1 MPDQF
6 ERAYIGLG
14 SNLQNPP
21 AQLEQ
26 ALVAL
31 GKLPQTQLVCVSSFY
46 RSAPLGPPG
55 QPDYCNAVA
64 SLDTRLTALEL
75 LNALQAIEQAQG
87 RLRSE
92 HWGARTLDLDILLFA
107 AQSIHT
113 ARLVV
118 PHPEMQKRAFVL
130 WPLSEIAPNL
140 SLPNGQPLTD
150 WLIQCPYGELE
161 KLDIPSPACRRGV
174 TVDFKPT

>member
-1 MPDQF
+1 MPDKF

-31 GKLPQTQLVCVSSFY
+31 EKLPKTQLACVSSFY
-46 RSAPLGPPG
+46 RSAPLGSPG

-64 SLDTRLTALEL
+64 SLNTRLTALEL
-75 LNALQAIEQAQG
+75 LDALQAIEQAQG
-87 RLRSE
+87 RMRNE
-92 HWGARTLDLDILLFA
+92 RWGARTLDLDILLFGV
-107 AQSIHT
+107 QTIQT
-113 ARLVV
+113 PRLVV

-140 SLPNGQPLTD
+140 SLPNGQPLAD
-150 WLIQCPYGELE
+150 CLIKCPYGELE
-161 KLDIPSPACRRGV
+161 KLKIH
-174 TVDFKPT
+174 